1 MTLNALWRLIRS
13 LLAQLGAPVCVIA
26 RVWRRDMVEMGGFA
40 LLLETVRQRGW
51 RLRYDGEDDATV
63 AARLDTLAWI
73 ARDPDK
79 AARHLARRLRGLK
92 RWRVGAQSAPVSW
105 APPRLAR
112 IALMFS
118 PLHDPLVDI
127 DTC

>member
-1 MTLNALWRLIRS
+1 M
-13 LLAQLGAPVCVIA
+13 
-26 RVWRRDMVEMGGFA
+26 RRFAHLMG
-40 LLLETVRQRGW
+40 LVRKRGW
-51 RLRYDGEDDATV
+51 RLRYDGETDATV
-63 AARLDTLAWI
+63 AARLDTLNWI

-79 AARHLARRLRGLK
+79 AARHLSRRLRGVK

-105 APPRLAR
+105 APPRLAG

-118 PLHDPLVDI
+118 PLNDPLADI